1 MSPSLPLV
9 IAIVN
14 LVDEAKERQRTLD
27 IEAEAAR
34 LLRAHPEAD
43 TNEEE
48 IEAMLRQQ
56 QEMVDRLAAVKRHR

>member
-1 MSPSLPLV
+1 MSPSLSLL
-9 IAIVN
+9 IAVVN

-43 TNEEE
+43 MNEEE

-56 QEMVDRLAAVKRHR
+56 QEMVDRDASVKRHR